1 MLSSG
6 VTQIISNPSSMDEN
20 KYLSI
25 KQWAADDRPRE
36 KLLAHGVR
44 TLSDAELLAILI
56 ATGTKNL
63 SAIDLARSVLQ
74 SAGGNLNRLGKQTV
88 ADLTKIYGIGEA
100 KAITIVAALELGRRR
115 KESDIEKKTI
125 KDAGDISEIMQPI
138 LCDLPHEEFWVLIL
152 NRANCLIDKQRIG
165 SGGVNATIADVR
177 LIMKLAIEK
186 LASSIVLVHNHP
198 SGSTKPSNEDKQLT
212 AKIMEAAKLF
222 DIKVLDHIII
232 ADTNFFSFHREGLI

>member
-1 MLSSG
+1 
-6 VTQIISNPSSMDEN
+6 MDEN

-56 ATGTKNL
+56 STGTKNL

-88 ADLTKIYGIGEA
+88 ADLTKINGIGEA
-100 KAITIVAALELGRRR
+100 KAISIVAALELGRRR
-115 KESDIEKKTI
+115 KESEIDNDKI
-125 KDAGDISEIMQPI
+125 DGPGDIFEIMYPI
-138 LCDLPHEEFWVLIL
+138 LGDLPHEEFWVLML
-152 NRANCLIDKQRIG
+152 NRANRLIDKQRVG
-165 SGGVNATIADVR
+165 SGGLNATIADVR
-177 LIMKLAIEK
+177 MIMKLALEK

-198 SGSTKPSNEDKQLT
+198 SGSKNPSNEDKQLT
-212 AKIMEAAKLF
+212 AKIKDAAKFF
-222 DIKVLDHIII
+222 DINMMDHIIV
-232 ADTNFFSFHREGLI
+232 ADKHYFSFRDEGLI